1 MHDDSST
8 GSPRLGGWVAL
19 VGLGALLMVFK
30 PSRALESHEWR
41 WVLGIFGVVVLW
53 RTWGLLRSSSTSPGR
68 ILIWLVIGGMVGS
81 VAWMGVPGDWIRVPA
96 WHDVRS
102 VAMPL
107 LVGAAGLMVVL
118 AGLAGLNRHRE
129 MKGAPQRSYLPIF
142 LALVITTSVWHVVRQ
157 PLWKESLQGMM
168 RLPQLHSNR
177 MALEASMAPW
187 VDMIQNGSQT
197 PRTGASA
204 PIMPDFIPAT
214 TEPPGTFETN
224 HSLTAIDTAGPTS
237 PAVQMPADAGNAD
250 HWILTAIHNPSDPL
264 PELKA
269 CMALAAEGRQG
280 QALARL
286 DAARDRGCR
295 SPDLIRFHAGL
306 LKKAGRLAAS
316 ASVLESLVVSQGTD
330 LDLHQCLGAWEQAG
344 QPDRAENLAER
355 MLVKRPSRDVFRWLA
370 TRDAARERYERA
382 LLLLGQ
388 LSRRTP
394 FDPTD
399 AYQLAEVALRAGRPQ
414 LALDAV
420 TLLDQ
425 HGHRSARTTQLAARA
440 RAAAGNSTRP
450 PAGPVP
456 AATGY

>member
-1 MHDDSST
+1 
-8 GSPRLGGWVAL
+8 VAL

-30 PSRALESHEWR
+30 PSRALEAHEWR
-41 WVLGIFGVVVLW
+41 WGLGFFGVVALW
-53 RTWGLLRSSSTSPGR
+53 RIWGLLRSSSASPGR
-68 ILIWLVIGGMVGS
+68 ILLWLVVGGMVGS

-96 WHDVRS
+96 WHDLRS
-102 VAMPL
+102 VVMPL
-107 LVGAAGLMVVL
+107 LVVGAGLTVVL

-129 MKGAPQRSYLPIF
+129 MKGTPQRSYLPIL
-142 LALVITTSVWHVVRQ
+142 LALIITASVWQVVRQ

-177 MALEASMAPW
+177 VALEASMAPW

-197 PRTGASA
+197 PRTGASV
-204 PIMPDFIPAT
+204 PIMPDPFTSPAEPSGNFQT
-214 TEPPGTFETN
+214 TD
-224 HSLTAIDTAGPTS
+224 SLPAIDPAGRTPH
-237 PAVQMPADAGNAD
+237 AVQMPADAGNAD

-269 CMALAAEGRQG
+269 CMALAAEGRHI

-286 DAARDRGCR
+286 DAARARDCR
-295 SPDLIRFHAGL
+295 SPDLTRFHAGL
-306 LKKAGRLAAS
+306 LKKTGRLAAS
-316 ASVLESLVVSQGTD
+316 ASVLESLVVSHDGTD

-370 TRDAARERYERA
+370 TRDADRERYERA

-399 AYQLAEVALRAGRPQ
+399 AYQLAEVALRAGRPH
-414 LALDAV
+414 LTLDAV
-420 TLLDQ
+420 NLLDQ
-425 HGHRSARTTQLAARA
+425 HGHRSARTAQLAARA
-440 RAAAGNSTRP
+440 RAAAGNSTRL

-456 AATGY
+456 APTGY